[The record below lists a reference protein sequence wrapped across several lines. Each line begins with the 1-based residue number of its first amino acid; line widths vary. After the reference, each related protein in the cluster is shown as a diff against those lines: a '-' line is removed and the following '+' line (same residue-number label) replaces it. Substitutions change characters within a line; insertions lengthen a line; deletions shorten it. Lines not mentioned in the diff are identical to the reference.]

1 MPHLLQRTHGRRQ
14 LHSPKAP
21 RQAITSPLQ
30 KFMAFC
36 SEYLKHSKNKSDY
49 TRAQEAAK
57 LLESI
62 PNNQISQLINETHLA
77 GNNLLII
84 AILQGAKSVAEGLI
98 PFMSGTALCDISH
111 NNMSA
116 VSAACKMGYEDM
128 LESIF
133 EHTIEWHA
141 QRNQGSGIPACK
153 RLVHQLDSK
162 GNTPLILAAQA
173 GNTRLCFTLLKYA
186 NNPLSYLL
194 QKNNQGQS
202 AMSIAAGKF
211 ADHGADDTVS
221 RTYMDLFQFLQK
233 KEEDLKR
240 LSLNTRNSH
249 NSFYFNAARP
259 LRANRLL
266 IWPPLPNVREEEPRP
281 ISRRNTSSSSSLESN
296 FPATPT
302 A

>member
-1 MPHLLQRTHGRRQ
+1 MPHLLKKTHGRRQ
-14 LHSPKAP
+14 LLSAKTP
-21 RQAITSPLQ
+21 RQTIINPLQ

-36 SEYLKHSKNKSDY
+36 SDYLKHSKNKPDF
-49 TRAQEAAK
+49 TRAQEAAN

-62 PNNQISQLINETHLA
+62 PNNQISKLINETHLA

-98 PFMSGTALCDISH
+98 PFMSGKALCDISH

-116 VSAACKMGYEDM
+116 VSAACKMGYEGM
-128 LESIF
+128 LESVFKHI
-133 EHTIEWHA
+133 IEWHTE
-141 QRNQGSGIPACK
+141 RNQGSGIPACK

-173 GNTRLCFTLLKYA
+173 GSTRLCFTLLKYA
-186 NNPLSYLL
+186 NNPLNYLL

-211 ADHGADDTVS
+211 ADHGADATVS

-233 KEEDLKR
+233 KEEDLER
-240 LSLNTRNSH
+240 LSLIVNNSQDRFH
-249 NSFYFNAARP
+249 FVAVRP

-266 IWPPLPNVREEEPRP
+266 IWPPLPNVREEAPRP

-296 FPATPT
+296 FPAAPT
-302 A
+302 T